1 MNLPDSAPIIDLI
14 EAFRRSKV
22 MFTAVS
28 MGVFDRLRRQ
38 PATAAELAGE
48 RHAHSGAFERLLDT
62 CAALGLLE
70 KRDAVYSVTEIA
82 GHYLCAASPHSL
94 DGYIRYSDEVLYPMW
109 GRLADAVQEGS
120 PRWKQVFNVDGPIFS
135 GFYRSPEAMRG
146 FVRGMHGL
154 GMTVS
159 PIAVAAFDLSG
170 FHRMVDLGGATG
182 HLTIAACERYPQL
195 RGAIFDLPR
204 VTPLT
209 GEIVAQSTAAARIDI
224 IDGDFFADDLP
235 PGDLYALGRILH
247 DWTDEKCELLL
258 RKVYDRLPAGGGLLV
273 MEKLLAEDGVGPL
286 SANLQSLNM
295 LIVTE
300 GRERTLD
307 EYTRLLRAAGFADVE
322 GRTTGAWLDAILA
335 RKR

>member
-1 MNLPDSAPIIDLI
+1 MNLPGSAPIIDLI

-28 MGVFDRLRRQ
+28 LGIFDRLQRQ
-38 PATAAELAGE
+38 PATAAEFARELD
-48 RHAHSGAFERLLDT
+48 AHPGALGRLLDA

-70 KRDAVYSVTEIA
+70 KRDGVYHVTPIA
-82 GHYLCAASPHSL
+82 EKYLCASSPLSL
-94 DGYIRYSDEVLYPMW
+94 DGYIRYSDEVLYSMW
-109 GRLADAVQEGS
+109 GSLADAVKEGS
-120 PRWKQVFNVDGPIFS
+120 PRWKQVFGVDGPIFS

-159 PIAVAAFDLSG
+159 PVAAAAFDLSG
-170 FHRMVDLGGATG
+170 FRRMVDLGGATG

-195 RGAIFDLPR
+195 RGVVFDLAR

-209 GEIVAQSTAAARIDI
+209 REIVAQSPAADRIDV

-247 DWTDEKCELLL
+247 DWTDEKCERLL
-258 RKVYDRLPAGGGLLV
+258 RQIYDRLPTGGGLLV

-307 EYTRLLRAAGFADVE
+307 EYTRLLHAAGFSDVE